1 MIWWKFWWNSKD
13 TKKKAEIFS
22 LLLVR
27 MTGLEPAHLAALEPK
42 SNVSANSTTSAYL
55 INSLQNLNL
64 ARLPIPPRA
73 QSTFYCNMNYTICEY
88 RQKTP
93 GMIPG
98 IV

>member
-42 SNVSANSTTSAYL
+42 SGASANSATGAKYIL
-55 INSLQNLNL
+55 L
-64 ARLPIPPRA
+64 
-73 QSTFYCNMNYTICEY
+73 
-88 RQKTP
+88 
-93 GMIPG
+93 
-98 IV
+98 

>member
-42 SNVSANSTTSAYL
+42 SNVSANSTTSAFFVNL
-55 INSLQNLNL
+55 RKNLNL
-64 ARLPIPPRA
+64 ARLPIPPQA
-73 QSTFYCNMNYTICEY
+73 QTTLYFITIFFGKED
-88 RQKTP
+88 K
-93 GMIPG
+93 ID
-98 IV
+98 